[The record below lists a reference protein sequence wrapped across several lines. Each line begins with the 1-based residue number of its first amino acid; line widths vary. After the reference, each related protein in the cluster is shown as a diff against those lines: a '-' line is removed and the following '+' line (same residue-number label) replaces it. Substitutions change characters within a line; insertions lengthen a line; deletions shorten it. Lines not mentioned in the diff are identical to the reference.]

1 MSPSPADGPPWHDT
15 AGDLARGRRV
25 RAHARRVN
33 LACFVTMVVMAVLVL
48 TQVPPDTTASY
59 ARLSQSYELPVWALL
74 LTPLVTLPPY
84 VQTRRWR
91 DDPMSRHAGQ
101 QVVVAVIAFV
111 VVFGGMQA
119 LLSWAFLVEG
129 GAI

>member
-25 RAHARRVN
+25 RAHARCAN
-33 LACFVTMVVMAVLVL
+33 LVCFVAMVVMAVFVL
-48 TQVPPDTTASY
+48 TQVPLDTTASY

-84 VQTRRWR
+84 VQARKWR
-91 DDPMSRHAGQ
+91 DDPMPGHVGR
-101 QVVVAVIAFV
+101 QVLVAVVAFV
-111 VVFGGMQA
+111 VLFTGMQA